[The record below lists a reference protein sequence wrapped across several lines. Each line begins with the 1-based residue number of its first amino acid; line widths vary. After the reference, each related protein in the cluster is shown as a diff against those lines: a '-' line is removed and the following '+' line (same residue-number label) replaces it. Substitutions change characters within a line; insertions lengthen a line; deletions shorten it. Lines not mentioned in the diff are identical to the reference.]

1 MTIQQLRFLAAV
13 AQSSL
18 NMTLAGAKL
27 GATQPALSRQLKLL
41 EEELGFD
48 LFVRN
53 GRAFSSITPTGERVL
68 QHAQRLLIEMQRV
81 KEISAESRDADN
93 GILSIG
99 TTHTQ
104 ARYVLP
110 EIIQRFR

>member
-1 MTIQQLRFLAAV
+1 MTLQQLRFLVAV
-13 AQSSL
+13 AQSGL
-18 NMTLAGAKL
+18 NITLAGAKL

-53 GRAFSSITPTGERVL
+53 GRAFSSVTPAGERVL
-68 QHAQRLLIEMQRV
+68 QHAECLLIEMQRI
-81 KEISAESRDADN
+81 KEISAESREANN

-104 ARYVLP
+104 P
-110 EIIQRFR
+110 